1 MNIEQILQLSQ
12 AGFTAEQITALAP
25 LISQPA
31 QAAPAAAPA
40 PAPAPAPATQEPAA
54 QVPAQEAPA
63 KQAPAKQE
71 PAAPTMDDVMDMLKK
86 MQSSM
91 YANAI
96 MGSQQPQVNT
106 ASAEDILAT
115 IVAPTKK

>member
-25 LISQPA
+25 LIAQPA
-31 QAAPAAAPA
+31 QAAPAAA